1 MSERTNINKISF
13 ISSDMFITFDATLL
27 PSKSNEEKNNALKA
41 YKINNKLTTKSDI
54 FNWISTGEQNLEETK
69 R

>member
-1 MSERTNINKISF
+1 
-13 ISSDMFITFDATLL
+13 MFITFDATLL
-27 PSKSNEEKNNALKA
+27 PSKSNEEKNSALKA
-41 YKINNKLTTKSDI
+41 YKINKKLMTKSDI

>member
-27 PSKSNEEKNNALKA
+27 PSKSNEEKKQRLESLQNKQ
-41 YKINNKLTTKSDI
+41 KIND
-54 FNWISTGEQNLEETK
+54 EK
-69 R
+69 RYI